1 MWTQTVETTPS
12 PTIVVEECL
21 GDLSVQG
28 ADEPRLTLSLRDGVD
43 ALSLRREGETL
54 SLTLRADA
62 HLVCPRGARLTL
74 AAVRGDLRVRDFS
87 GPLTVGAVSGDGT
100 FRQVGPLTLGEIYGD
115 LSLNSVSGEVRIREV
130 FGDARVQEVDGPL
143 SVRAVRGDLRAAGL
157 RGGAAVEGVGA
168 DLRLRPPY
176 VPGAAYHFGVG
187 STARIVVPADAGVRF
202 ALRAGGRVRSTVP
215 GLSLTEAGGVMSGT
229 LGGGE
234 ALVEV
239 VAGSHIL
246 LVPEAG
252 EEAEWGVWAAG
263 VEDIGAVVE
272 ARIAEAMALLETR
285 LDETLRS
292 VDREEIRQ
300 RVERAAERARQAAER
315 YAREAGE
322 AARREAERAR
332 REAQQEAERARREA
346 ERARMQAER
355 AERRWQRASGRRPEP
370 ARPTAAA
377 SEEILRVLRL
387 VEEGKLTPEQ
397 AADLIAA
404 LEGR

>member
-1 MWTQTVETTPS
+1 MWTQTAETTPS

-28 ADEPRLTLSLRDGVD
+28 TDEPRLTLSLRNGTD
-43 ALSLRREGETL
+43 ALSLRREGETVF
-54 SLTLRADA
+54 LTLRADA
-62 HLVCPRGARLTL
+62 RLVCPRAARLTL
-74 AAVRGDLRVRDFS
+74 AAVRGDLRVRDVS
-87 GPLTVGAVSGDGT
+87 GPLTVGVVSGDGT
-100 FRQVGPLTLGEIYGD
+100 FRQVGPLTLGEISGD
-115 LSLNSVSGEVRIREV
+115 LSLNAVSGEVRIREV
-130 FGDARVQEVDGPL
+130 FGDARIQEVDGLL
-143 SVRAVRGDLRAAGL
+143 SVRAVRGDLRAASL

-176 VPGAAYHFGVG
+176 VPGAAYRFGVG
-187 STARIVVPADAGVRF
+187 STARILVPADASVRF

-215 GLSLTEAGGVMSGT
+215 GLSLAEAGGVMTGT

-234 ALVEV
+234 SLVEV

-246 LVPEAG
+246 LVPETG
-252 EEAEWGVWAAG
+252 EEAEWGAWAAG
-263 VEDIGAVVE
+263 MEDIGAVVE
-272 ARIAEAMALLETR
+272 ARIAEAMALLEAR
-285 LDETLRS
+285 LEESLRS
-292 VDREEIRQ
+292 VDSEEIRR

-322 AARREAERAR
+322 TARR
-332 REAQQEAERARREA
+332 EAERARREA

-370 ARPTAAA
+370 ARTAATEA
-377 SEEILRVLRL
+377 EILRVLRL

>member
-1 MWTQTVETTPS
+1 MWNQAVDTTLS

-28 ADEPRLTLSLRDGVD
+28 ADEPRLTISLRNGTD
-43 ALSLRREGETL
+43 ALSLRREGETFF
-54 SLTLRADA
+54 LTLRTDA
-62 HLVCPRGARLTL
+62 YLVCPRKARPTL
-74 AAVRGDLRVRDFS
+74 AAVRGDLRVQDIS
-87 GPLTVGAVSGDGT
+87 GPLTVGAVSGDG
-100 FRQVGPLTLGEIYGD
+100 RLRGVGPLTLDEIYGD
-115 LSLNSVSGEVRIREV
+115 LSLHAVSGEVRIREV
-130 FGDARVQEVDGPL
+130 FGDARIQEVDGFL

-157 RGGAAVEGVGA
+157 RGGAAVEGIGA

-176 VPGAAYHFGVG
+176 VPGATYRFGVG
-187 STARIVVPADAGVRF
+187 STAHIVVPADASIRF
-202 ALRAGGRVRSTVP
+202 ALRAGGRIRSTIP
-215 GLSLTEAGGVMSGT
+215 GLSLAETGGMMTGA
-229 LGGGE
+229 LGSGE
-234 ALVEV
+234 ALLEV
-239 VAGSHIL
+239 TAGSHIL
-246 LVPEAG
+246 LVPETG
-252 EEAEWGVWAAG
+252 EGAEWNAWAAG
-263 VEDIGAVVE
+263 MEDVGAVVE
-272 ARIAEAMALLETR
+272 ARVAEAIAMLEAR

-292 VDREEIRQ
+292 VDSEEIRR

-332 REAQQEAERARREA
+332 REARQEAERARREA

-370 ARPTAAA
+370 TRPTVA

>member
-1 MWTQTVETTPS
+1 MWTQTVETTLS

-28 ADEPRLTLSLRDGVD
+28 ADEPRLTLSLRDGAD
-43 ALSLRREGETL
+43 ALSLRREGETVF
-54 SLTLRADA
+54 LTLRADA

-74 AAVRGDLRVRDFS
+74 AAVRGDLRVRDLS
-87 GPLTVGAVSGDGT
+87 GSLTVGAVSGDGT

-115 LSLNSVSGEVRIREV
+115 LSLHAVSGEVRIREV
-130 FGDARVQEVDGPL
+130 FGDARIQEVDGPL

-176 VPGAAYHFGVG
+176 VPGAAYRFGVG
-187 STARIVVPADAGVRF
+187 STARLLVPADAGVRF

-215 GLSLTEAGGVMSGT
+215 GLSLAEAGGVMTGT

-234 ALVEV
+234 SLVEV

-246 LVPEAG
+246 LAPETG
-252 EEAEWGVWAAG
+252 EETEWGAWAAG
-263 VEDIGAVVE
+263 MEDIGAVVE
-272 ARIAEAMALLETR
+272 ARIAEAMALLEAR

-292 VDREEIRQ
+292 EEIRR

-332 REAQQEAERARREA
+332 REAEQEAERARREA

-370 ARPTAAA
+370 ARTAATEA
-377 SEEILRVLRL
+377 EILRVLRL

>member
-1 MWTQTVETTPS
+1 MWNQSVETTLS

-28 ADEPRLTLSLRDGVD
+28 VDEPRLTLSLRNGTD
-43 ALSLRREGETL
+43 ALSLRREGETVF
-54 SLTLRADA
+54 LTLRADA
-62 HLVCPRGARLTL
+62 HIVCPRGARLTL
-74 AAVRGDLRVRDFS
+74 AVVRGDLRVRDIS

-115 LSLNSVSGEVRIREV
+115 LSLHAVSGEVRIREV
-130 FGDARVQEVDGPL
+130 FGDARIQEVDGSL
-143 SVRAVRGDLRAAGL
+143 SVRTVRGDLRAAGL
-157 RGGAAVEGVGA
+157 RGGAAVEGIGA

-176 VPGAAYHFGVG
+176 VPGVEYCFGVG
-187 STARIVVPADAGVRF
+187 STAHIVVPADASVRF
-202 ALRAGGRVRSTVP
+202 ALRAGGRIRSAVP
-215 GLSLTEAGGVMSGT
+215 GLSLGETGGITTGA

-234 ALVEV
+234 ALLEV
-239 VAGSHIL
+239 TAGSHVL
-246 LVPEAG
+246 LVPETG

-263 VEDIGAVVE
+263 MEDIGAVVE
-272 ARIAEAMALLETR
+272 ARIAEAMALLEAR

-292 VDREEIRQ
+292 VDSEEIR
-300 RVERAAERARQAAER
+300 RRMERAAERARQAAER

-332 REAQQEAERARREA
+332 REARQEAERARREA
-346 ERARMQAER
+346 ERARIQAER

-370 ARPTAAA
+370 TRPAAA